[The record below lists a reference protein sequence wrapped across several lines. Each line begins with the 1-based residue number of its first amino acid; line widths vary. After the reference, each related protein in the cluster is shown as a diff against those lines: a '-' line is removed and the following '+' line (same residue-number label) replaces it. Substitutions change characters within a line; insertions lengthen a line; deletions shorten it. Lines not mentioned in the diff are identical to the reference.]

1 LLDKFYLYSNLQS
14 IKGNNVSVSDQFLD
28 VSIWREQDG
37 DGHFQQFAVPRRDNQ
52 TILDVVAW
60 VQQQRD
66 PTLSYRF
73 ACRVGMCGSCAMM
86 VNGAPRWTCRTHVQK
101 VAEDN
106 HLQIAPLRNL
116 PVIKDLAVDMDPFF
130 DKWVTADAVF
140 EPSQTRHDP
149 MAPIDPQDPMRVAA
163 SEAIECINCAV
174 CYAACDVVA
183 ANPDYLGPAALNRSW
198 SLLNDSR
205 DAGQAERLKAV
216 SAEGGCHN
224 CHAQQSCARY
234 CPNELNPT
242 VSISGL
248 KRATAKSVFSWGK

>member
-1 LLDKFYLYSNLQS
+1 
-14 IKGNNVSVSDQFLD
+14 
-28 VSIWREQDG
+28 
-37 DGHFQQFAVPRRDNQ
+37 
-52 TILDVVAW
+52 
-60 VQQQRD
+60 
-66 PTLSYRF
+66 
-73 ACRVGMCGSCAMM
+73 
-86 VNGAPRWTCRTHVQK
+86 
-101 VAEDN
+101 
-106 HLQIAPLRNL
+106 
-116 PVIKDLAVDMDPFF
+116 
-130 DKWVTADAVF
+130 
-140 EPSQTRHDP
+140 
-149 MAPIDPQDPMRVAA
+149 MAPIHPQDPMRVAA

-198 SLLNDSR
+198 SMLNDSR